1 MKDYSSI
8 LFPYAYNIL
17 GSAEDARD
25 AVQDILYKWF
35 SGKIKDIENEKAYL
49 IKAVIN
55 QAINLKEKKKKIR
68 YGDGWLPEP
77 IATEESDRA
86 IQLND
91 IASYSLLI
99 LLEKLNPKERA
110 VFILKEGFDYAHEEI
125 ADVLSSTA
133 ENSRQLLR
141 RARRKLDTDNQA
153 SPLDKPR
160 QLLLQQFLQAV
171 RDKDIHALE
180 HLLTEDIEYS
190 ADGGGVIKVVSTH
203 CSGIKEVIDLM
214 LLAYPRFLAS
224 ARFVQATV
232 NHQPAFLYYR
242 HEELFLCQIFSFSVD
257 GKISQIN
264 NVLDPQK
271 LKGLNSVTGPASDTG
286 SPPAGSR

>member
-1 MKDYSSI
+1 MKDYQSI

-25 AVQDILYKWF
+25 AVQDVLYKYL
-35 SGKIKDIENEKAYL
+35 SGQQKEVDNEKAYL

-55 QAINLKEKKKKIR
+55 QSINIKDKKKKIR
-68 YGDGWLPEP
+68 YGDEWLPEP
-77 IATEESDRA
+77 IATEETDKA
-86 IQLND
+86 IRLND

-125 ADVLSSTA
+125 AEVLSATA
-133 ENSRQLLR
+133 ENSRQLLS
-141 RARRKLDTDNQA
+141 RARRKLDA
-153 SPLDKPR
+153 DKQISRLEKPQ

-180 HLLTEDIEYS
+180 HLLTEDIQYS
-190 ADGGGVIKVVSTH
+190 ADGGGVIKVVAKH
-203 CSGIKEVIDLM
+203 CSGIKEVIDLII
-214 LLAYPRFLAS
+214 LVYTRFLAT
-224 ARFVQATV
+224 ATIV
-232 NHQPAFLYYR
+232 PTIINHQPAFLYYR
-242 HEELFLCQIFSFSVD
+242 KEELCLCQIFGFSAD
-257 GKISQIN
+257 GKITQIN

-271 LKGLNSVTGPASDTG
+271 LKGLKPTPGPGT
-286 SPPAGSR
+286 

>member
-1 MKDYSSI
+1 MKDYPSI

-35 SGKIKDIENEKAYL
+35 SGEIKDVGNEKAYL

-55 QAINLKEKKKKIR
+55 QSINLKEKKKKIR

-77 IATEESDRA
+77 IATEETDKA
-86 IQLND
+86 VQLND

-125 ADVLSSTA
+125 AEVLSSTA

-141 RARRKLDTDNQA
+141 RARRKLDTDNQT
-153 SPLDKPR
+153 SPLEKPR

-171 RDKDIHALE
+171 RDKDIHTLE
-180 HLLTEDIEYS
+180 HLLTEDIQYS

-214 LLAYPRFLAS
+214 LLVYPRFLAT
-224 ARFVQATV
+224 ANFVQATV

-242 HEELFLCQIFSFSVD
+242 KEKLFLCQIFSFSAD

-271 LKGLNSVTGPASDTG
+271 LKGLNSVAGAAPDTR
-286 SPPAGSR
+286 S

>member
-1 MKDYSSI
+1 LKDYQSI

-25 AVQDILYKWF
+25 AMQDVLCKYLSNQQKEV
-35 SGKIKDIENEKAYL
+35 DDEKAYL

-55 QAINLKEKKKKIR
+55 QSINIKDKNKKIR
-68 YGDGWLPEP
+68 YGDEWLPEP
-77 IATEESDRA
+77 IATEETDKA
-86 IQLND
+86 IRLND

-110 VFILKEGFDYAHEEI
+110 VFILKEGFGYAHEEI
-125 ADVLSSTA
+125 AEVLSATV
-133 ENSRQLLR
+133 ENSRQLLS
-141 RARRKLDTDNQA
+141 RARRKLDA
-153 SPLDKPR
+153 DKQVSRLEKPQ

-180 HLLTEDIEYS
+180 RLLTEDIQYS
-190 ADGGGVIKVVSTH
+190 ADGGGVIKVVVKH
-203 CSGIKEVIDLM
+203 CSGIKEVIDLIF
-214 LLAYPRFLAS
+214 LVYARFLAT
-224 ARFVQATV
+224 ATFVPTII

-242 HEELFLCQIFSFSVD
+242 HEKLFLCQIFGFSSD
-257 GKISQIN
+257 GRITQIN

-271 LKGLNSVTGPASDTG
+271 LKGLKS
-286 SPPAGSR
+286 GSRT

>member
-1 MKDYSSI
+1 LKDYQSI

-25 AVQDILYKWF
+25 AVQDVLYKYL
-35 SGKIKDIENEKAYL
+35 SGQQKEVDNEKAYL

-55 QAINLKEKKKKIR
+55 QSINIKDKKKKIR
-68 YGDGWLPEP
+68 YGDEWLPEP
-77 IATEESDRA
+77 IATEETDKA
-86 IQLND
+86 IRLND

-125 ADVLSSTA
+125 AEVLSATA
-133 ENSRQLLR
+133 ENSRQLLS
-141 RARRKLDTDNQA
+141 RARRKLDA
-153 SPLDKPR
+153 DKQISRLEKPQ

-180 HLLTEDIEYS
+180 HLLTEDIQYS
-190 ADGGGVIKVVSTH
+190 ADGGGVIKVVAKH
-203 CSGIKEVIDLM
+203 CSGIKEVIDLII
-214 LLAYPRFLAS
+214 LVYTRFLAT
-224 ARFVQATV
+224 ATIV
-232 NHQPAFLYYR
+232 PTIINHQPAFLYYR
-242 HEELFLCQIFSFSVD
+242 KEELCLCQIFGFSAD
-257 GKISQIN
+257 GKITQIN

-271 LKGLNSVTGPASDTG
+271 LKGLKPTPGPGT
-286 SPPAGSR
+286 